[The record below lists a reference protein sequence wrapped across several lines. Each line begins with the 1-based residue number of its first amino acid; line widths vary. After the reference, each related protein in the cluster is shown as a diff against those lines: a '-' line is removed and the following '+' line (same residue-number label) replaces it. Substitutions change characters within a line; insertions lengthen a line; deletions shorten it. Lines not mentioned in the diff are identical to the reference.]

1 LEEAGS
7 VAKLSPKKL
16 TRHFWSEES
25 GLTSMLVLLCISNF
39 VVMPFLSDKEILSLF
54 MRITWFFLLVT
65 GIATLS
71 KDRRQM
77 IMFAVVPFLLFIFS
91 ALQYLI
97 TSEVLVIA
105 EFIMELSVFGLLIGM
120 VLVKVF
126 EFGPVTIHRVVGAI
140 VVYMLIGNFWS
151 QIYQFLYIQIP
162 GSLQMPSA
170 ITESGVTTDVFLY
183 FSYTTLTTTGYGDIL
198 PSHPAT
204 RTVVMTEQLIG
215 VLYLAIFIGRLVSL
229 ITGTRDTKQ
238 E

>member
-1 LEEAGS
+1 VAGRIS
-7 VAKLSPKKL
+7 HKKL

-39 VVMPFLSDKEILSLF
+39 VVMPFLSEKEILSLI

-77 IMFAVVPFLLFIFS
+77 FLFAVVPLLLFIFS
-91 ALQYLI
+91 ALQYII

-105 EFIMELSVFGLLIGM
+105 EFIMELAVFGLLIGM

-126 EFGPVTIHRVVGAI
+126 ENGPVTIHRVVGAI

-162 GSLQMPSA
+162 GSLQIPSA

-198 PSHPAT
+198 PSHAAT
-204 RTVVMTEQLIG
+204 RTVVMIEQLIG

-229 ITGTRDTKQ
+229 ITGARDTKQ